1 MIITPLAAQ
10 SASTASTLMSMMPI
24 LLIFAVMYF
33 LVIRPQSKRAKE
45 HKDMVS
51 AVKRGDRVVAL
62 GGVVGVVTAVV
73 DDAEIE
79 IETGGSQL
87 RILKSSVNQIVS
99 KPEPR
104 AEKKDAKAAK
114 LKVVKKK

>member
-10 SASTASTLMSMMPI
+10 TASTPSTIMSMMPI
-24 LLIFAVMYF
+24 LIIFVVMYF

-45 HKDMVS
+45 HKDMIAS
-51 AVKRGDRVVAL
+51 VKRGDRVVAL
-62 GGVVGVVTAVV
+62 GGVVGVVVNV
-73 DDAEIE
+73 LDEAELE

-104 AEKKDAKAAK
+104 TEKKDAKAAK